1 MDSLLKEALTS
12 VASAVGLSSDEAGTE
27 VPLPEVSDSV
37 HLPPPGVAV
46 KKMRSRLA
54 EIEREETASLREQ
67 IKKAQADAAAEQE
80 VIDASIYDVEQ
91 ELANGETRES
101 LSARKIAAQVASE
114 ILAVK
119 ERDISNLKAQ
129 LETKR
134 KELHRRSYRLTSW
147 VSQTEVACR
156 AYQVSF
162 VCGADRLHPEKF
174 VRAYRL
180 LENLEGYAAEIL
192 GSDLAKAVVASITN
206 NPVPPT
212 LKEVLLA

>member
-1 MDSLLKEALTS
+1 MRRR
-12 VASAVGLSSDEAGTE
+12 LS
-27 VPLPEVSDSV
+27 
-37 HLPPPGVAV
+37 
-46 KKMRSRLA
+46 
-54 EIEREETASLREQ
+54 EIEKEETASLRAK
-67 IKKAQADAAAEQE
+67 IKEAKAEAAAEE
-80 VIDASIYDVEQ
+80 KIIALADYRIEE

-114 ILAVK
+114 ILDVK
-119 ERDISNLKAQ
+119 ERDVADLSAR

-134 KELHRRSYRLTSW
+134 KELNRRAHRLSSW

-180 LENLEGYAAEIL
+180 LEALEVYATEML
-192 GSDLAKAVVASITN
+192 GETLAKAVVASITH

-212 LKEVLLA
+212 LKAVLLAQMTKRQRDEIENNTATKGAK